1 MNPFE
6 YVQPQSAEQAAALV
20 SDGKAVLKAGGIDLL
35 DQMKEGTIAP
45 ARLVNLNAV
54 RELGSL
60 RAEVGGLHVGATV
73 TLAELAGHDDVRRD
87 FAALA
92 EAAGSAATPQ
102 IRNVATVG
110 GNLCQRPRCWYFR
123 SAEFDCLKKG
133 GTVCFAQ
140 TGENRYH
147 AIFGGGP
154 SYIVHAST
162 LGTALAAWEARLR
175 LALPGGKS
183 REVAIADFFV
193 LPKVDETRENV
204 LKPGEVIT
212 DIVVPAQP
220 GTKSAYRAVKERQV
234 YDWPLGEVAVVLKL
248 RGKLVEQAR
257 VVLGAAAPVPWRAP
271 GAEQALVGKPVS
283 AETAQRAG
291 QAAVTGA
298 KPLGDNAYKVPLFQ
312 ALVERTVLAAAGLG
326 A

>member
-45 ARLVNLNAV
+45 ARLVNLNVV
-54 RELGSL
+54 RELHTL
-60 RAEVGGLHVGATV
+60 QAEAGGLRVGATV
-73 TLAELAGHDDVRRD
+73 TLAELAGHDVARRD
-87 FAALA
+87 FTALA

-102 IRNVATVG
+102 IRTVATVG

-133 GTVCFAQ
+133 GTVCYAQ

-162 LGTALAAWEARLR
+162 LATALSAWDARLR

-183 REVAIADFFV
+183 REVAIADFFI

-212 DIVVPAQP
+212 EILVPAQP
-220 GTKSAYRAVKERQV
+220 GMRSAYRVVKERQV
-234 YDWPLGEVAVVLKL
+234 YDWPLGEVAVALKL
-248 RGKLVEQAR
+248 RGQVVEQAR
-257 VVLGAAAPVPWRAP
+257 VVLGAAAPIPWRAQ
-271 GAEQALVGKPVS
+271 GAEQALVGKTVS
-283 AETAQRAG
+283 VETARRAG
-291 QAAVTGA
+291 QAAVVGA

>member
-54 RELGSL
+54 RDLGEVRVESNAL
-60 RAEVGGLHVGATV
+60 RVGATV
-73 TLAELAGHDDVRRD
+73 TLAGLAGHDVARRD
-87 FAALA
+87 FTALA

-102 IRNVATVG
+102 IRTVATVG

-123 SAEFDCLKKG
+123 SSEFECLKKG

-162 LGTALAAWEARLR
+162 MATALSAWQARLR
-175 LALPGGKS
+175 LVLPGGKS
-183 REVAIADFFV
+183 REVALADFFV

-212 DIVVPAQP
+212 DILVPAEP
-220 GTKSAYRAVKERQV
+220 GLKSAYRVVKERQV
-234 YDWPLGEVAVVLKL
+234 YDWPLGEVAVVLKF
-248 RGKLVEQAR
+248 RGPAVERAR
-257 VVLGAAAPVPWRAP
+257 IVLGAAAPIPWRAQE
-271 GAEQALVGKPVS
+271 AEQALIGKPVS
-283 AETAQRAG
+283 VETARRAG
-291 QAAVTGA
+291 QAAVKGA
-298 KPLGDNAYKVPLFQ
+298 KPLGDNAYKVPLFE